1 MGDFKNILVCGGLP
15 RAGTTFLYT
24 EISNYNKV
32 FSSYIKESYFFNQPE
47 FIIDFKLRMFRR
59 EKIYLDFTPEYIF
72 NKTTLQRIMDRKINC
87 FIVIREYS
95 DYRKSL
101 EKYLA
106 INKINNK
113 FLKSMGEEEFYEA
126 VNFAR
131 NNFLTFNFNEVISSP
146 NSVVLKLSE
155 YFNIDFG
162 VKVGSSQKLNSSK
175 KREHFFASFVNNY
188 FGMPVKKL
196 KAFFFGCI

>member
-1 MGDFKNILVCGGLP
+1 MGDFKNILVCVGLP

-24 EISNYNKV
+24 EISNYSKV

-47 FIIDFKLRMFRR
+47 FLINLKLGMLRK
-59 EKIYLDFTPEYIF
+59 EKIYLDFTPDYIF
-72 NKTTLQRIMDRKINC
+72 NKTTLQRLIDRKINC
-87 FIVIREYS
+87 FIVVREYS
-95 DYRKSL
+95 DYKDSL

-106 INKINNK
+106 INKIDNK
-113 FLKSMGEEEFYEA
+113 FLKNIDERQFYEA

-155 YFNIDFG
+155 YFNMDFG
-162 VKVGSSQKLNSSK
+162 VKTGSSQKLNSSK
-175 KREHFFASFVNNY
+175 KREHFFASVLHNCAGGLIN
-188 FGMPVKKL
+188 KI
-196 KAFFFGCI
+196 KAFFFGWV